1 MDETPEDR
9 IDIAS
14 TMAALGQT
22 QASMPGQ
29 GPIPATPALPE
40 IRFARTALLGTG
52 GMGVVEGVWDADL
65 MRELAIKRVRPEMRD
80 NARAIAMFLWEAR
93 VTAYLDHPNIVPV
106 HDLGRTAAG
115 DPYFAMK
122 RVSGVS
128 LDRVLLDLRAKEE
141 AALERWSLARR
152 LRVLHQVC
160 TAIAFAH
167 RRGVLHRDLKPA
179 NIMLGEAGEVMV
191 MDWGLA
197 VPAPG
202 PVGERLRAALPS
214 GVDTASAGTPL
225 YMSPEQA
232 RGEPLDERSDVYA
245 LGVMLYELLSL
256 HTPYPGATAGDIT
269 DRVGRGATRPIRD
282 AWPTVPRALAAIIEC
297 CLQPDR
303 SARYESAAALAEDL
317 ERYIDGGSPSAEHAP
332 RLTRFARFYVSR
344 DRRLAQLRVVDIDM
358 IACAGTAFGIA
369 LGAAFAGSIGSW
381 WWIAAAIGVLAT
393 IVPVMAWRRAMT
405 REVTST
411 DGTGPAATPASSS
424 RP

>member
-1 MDETPEDR
+1 MDDVNEDR

-22 QASMPGQ
+22 QASTPGQ
-29 GPIPATPALPE
+29 GAAAAVPALPQ
-40 IRFARTALLGTG
+40 IRFARTALLGSG

-65 MRELAIKRVRPEMRD
+65 MRELAIKRVRPEMRED
-80 NARAIAMFLWEAR
+80 ARVIAMFLWEAR

-128 LDRVLLDLRAKEE
+128 LERVLIELRANES
-141 AALERWSLARR
+141 AAKERWSVARR

-160 TAIAFAH
+160 MAIAFAH

-179 NIMLGEAGEVMV
+179 NIMLGETGEVMV

-197 VPAPG
+197 VPVPG
-202 PVGERLRAALPS
+202 AAGDRLRAALPN

-245 LGVMLYELLSL
+245 LGIMLYELLSL
-256 HTPYPGATAGDIT
+256 ERPYPGATGRDIAE
-269 DRVGRGATRPIRD
+269 RVTRGAIRPIRE
-282 AWPTVPRALAAIIEC
+282 AWPAVPGPLAAIIDC
-297 CLQPDR
+297 SLQLER
-303 SARYESAAALAEDL
+303 STRYVSASALAEDL
-317 ERYIDGGSPSAEHAP
+317 ERYIDGGSPAAEHAP
-332 RLTRFARFYVSR
+332 RLTRFARFYVSK

-358 IACAGTAFGIA
+358 IALAAMAIGIA
-369 LGAAFAGSIGSW
+369 VGAVLAGYIGAW
-381 WWIAAAIGVLAT
+381 WWIAAVIGVFAAVL
-393 IVPVMAWRRAMT
+393 PVRAWLRAM
-405 REVTST
+405 RKGE
-411 DGTGPAATPASSS
+411 
-424 RP
+424 R